1 MSVSRRVCLAAVLA
15 VVIVG
20 GVGLLWPSSP
30 PADPGIK
37 VWDASDGKPE
47 PK

>member
-1 MSVSRRVCLAAVLA
+1 MIAAVLA

-20 GVGLLWPSSP
+20 GVGLMWPQKAVDS
-30 PADPGIK
+30 GIK
-37 VWDASDGKPE
+37 VWDASDGQQE